1 MLGLGRFEGFQLADL
16 SVDGVRQE
24 LDDVVVDALRFHDV
38 GQAFE
43 LDGKAAQFQGE
54 RLAFMLGDR
63 QRCRLARSGR
73 SRPVI
78 L

>member
-1 MLGLGRFEGFQLADL
+1 
-16 SVDGVRQE
+16 
-24 LDDVVVDALRFHDV
+24 VVDALRFHDV